1 MRTGGADGAART
13 TAGRGRFKPRLL
25 QYGDV
30 IRSFEGT
37 EPQVAESAH
46 VHEAAY
52 VAGDVV
58 VEEDASVWPNAT
70 IRGDAGRVVVG
81 EGSNLQDNAVMHEGG
96 ELGPDVTV
104 GHSAI
109 VHAAYVAEGALVGMN
124 AVVLNDAHIGERAVV
139 GAGAVVTEG
148 TDVPPET
155 LVTGA
160 PATVKTELD
169 DPPGAESAEHYA
181 ELAKRYEE
189 TSERLD

>member
-1 MRTGGADGAART
+1 M
-13 TAGRGRFKPRLL
+13 
-25 QYGDV
+25 

-70 IRGDAGRVVVG
+70 IRGDAGQVVVG

-109 VHAAYVAEGALVGMN
+109 VHAAYVAEGALVVVEMAKTAAFEPPDHFA
-124 AVVLNDAHIGERAVV
+124 AVEERTYGRARIRFLRFHR
-139 GAGAVVTEG
+139 T
-148 TDVPPET
+148 
-155 LVTGA
+155 
-160 PATVKTELD
+160 
-169 DPPGAESAEHYA
+169 
-181 ELAKRYEE
+181 
-189 TSERLD
+189 